1 MNIKIT
7 KTKSGAEMN
16 FLDRENI
23 EINFESLDELIDT
36 LLTNKVNLDSVVIEA
51 EVDVVNYKSMI
62 EGIIDKMKLSDFQEA
77 YNSTLKE
84 TEKEAN

>member
-16 FLDRENI
+16 FLDRKNI

-36 LLTNKVNLDSVVIEA
+36 LLTNKVNLDSVVVEA

-77 YNSTLKE
+77 YKSTLKE
-84 TEKEAN
+84 AEKEAN